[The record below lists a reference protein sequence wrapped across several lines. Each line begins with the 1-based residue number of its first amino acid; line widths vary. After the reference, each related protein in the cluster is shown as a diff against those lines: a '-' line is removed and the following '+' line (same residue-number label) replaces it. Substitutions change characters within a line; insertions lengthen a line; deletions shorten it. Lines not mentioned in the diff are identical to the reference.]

1 MSVHVLCYPYR
12 DEAVSFPQLATQI
25 CRSPCQDEG
34 DEDALSVLSTHYVE
48 AQACRPS
55 VEHHLPGLSGKTRQR
70 IMDKVLSQIIS
81 LK

>member
-1 MSVHVLCYPYR
+1 
-12 DEAVSFPQLATQI
+12 
-25 CRSPCQDEG
+25 
-34 DEDALSVLSTHYVE
+34 
-48 AQACRPS
+48 